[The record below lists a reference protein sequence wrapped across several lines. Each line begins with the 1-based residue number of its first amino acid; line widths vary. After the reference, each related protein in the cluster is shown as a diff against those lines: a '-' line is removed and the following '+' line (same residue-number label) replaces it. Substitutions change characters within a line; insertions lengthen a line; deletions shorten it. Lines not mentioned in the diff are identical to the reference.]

1 MINSSRVIQLDSVP
15 GQATTV
21 VCTFLL
27 AAETGGMRPNRHGQP
42 GLMMM
47 QTYSSDPP
55 GSMLVLPNEEA
66 TRRLA
71 ADVAN
76 MLEPGDFIAL
86 SGDLGAG
93 KTTFV
98 RAMITH
104 LASDAAI
111 EVPSPTFT
119 LVQHYD
125 LPRFR
130 VVHADLYRVAGADEL
145 AELGLDETAD
155 CVVMMEWPD
164 RAGGALPQDRIDIAF
179 ALAPQGGIEHRI
191 VHMDGRGAATARVDR
206 LGAMLEFLDKAGFG
220 AAARARIA
228 GDASTRSYERLIN
241 GGNRFILMNSPR
253 RPDGPPIKHG
263 LPYSAIAHL
272 AEDVKPFVAVAKA
285 LRERGFSAPKVFR
298 ADHDAGFAVVEDL
311 GAELVV
317 AGDPPLPIAERYER
331 AVDVLVELHRHDLP
345 DVLPVT
351 PHVDYRI
358 PPYDLDAFLIE
369 VELLIDWYLPLRGA
383 PATVE
388 ARAEFLSLWRE
399 ALRPALDARKT
410 WVLRDFHSPNLL
422 WLADRSGIAQ
432 IGLLDFQDAVMGPE
446 AFDVASLLQ
455 DARVDVA
462 EELEMALFTRYVRAR
477 RAHDRNYDADAFG
490 RLYATLAAQRATKI
504 LGIFARLDRRDGKPQ
519 YLRHLPRIHTYVHRA
534 LRHPALAAL
543 RAWYDAHVPPP

>member
-1 MINSSRVIQLDSVP
+1 
-15 GQATTV
+15 
-21 VCTFLL
+21 
-27 AAETGGMRPNRHGQP
+27 
-42 GLMMM
+42 M
-47 QTYSSDPP
+47 QTYPCDPP
-55 GSMLVLPNEEA
+55 GSTLVLANEEA
-66 TRRLA
+66 TRRFA

-98 RAMITH
+98 RAMIAH
-104 LASDAAI
+104 LANDDAI

-130 VVHADLYRVAGADEL
+130 VVHADLYRIAGADEL
-145 AELGLDETAD
+145 AELGLDEIANS
-155 CVVMMEWPD
+155 VVMMEWPE

-179 ALAPQGGIEHRI
+179 TLAPYDGIEHRI

-206 LGAMLEFLDKAGFG
+206 LGAMLGFLDKAGFG
-220 AAARARIA
+220 TAARARIA
-228 GDASTRSYERLIN
+228 GDASTRSYERLVN
-241 GGNRFILMNSPR
+241 GGNRFVLMNAPR
-253 RPDGPPIKHG
+253 KPDGPPIKRG

-272 AEDVKPFVAVAKA
+272 AEDVKPFVAVANG
-285 LRERGFSAPKVFR
+285 LRERGLSAPRIFLI
-298 ADHDAGFAVVEDL
+298 DHDAGFVVVEDL
-311 GAELVV
+311 GTELVI
-317 AGDPPLPIAERYER
+317 AGDPPMPIPERYER
-331 AVDVLVELHRHDLP
+331 AVDMLIELHRHDLP

-351 PHVDYRI
+351 PQVEYRI
-358 PPYDLDAFLIE
+358 PLYDLDAFLIE
-369 VELLIDWYLPLRGA
+369 VELLIDWYLPLRGV
-383 PATVE
+383 PATAE
-388 ARAEFLSLWRE
+388 ARTEFLSLWHD
-399 ALRPALDARKT
+399 ALRPALDTPKT

-422 WLADRSGIAQ
+422 WLADRPGVAQ
-432 IGLLDFQDAVMGPE
+432 IGLLDFQDAVMGPA

-462 EELEMALFTRYVRAR
+462 EELEIALFTRYVQAR
-477 RAHDRNYDADAFG
+477 RAHDPHFDAAAFG

-519 YLRHLPRIHTYVHRA
+519 YLRHLPRIHAYARRA

-543 RAWYDAHVPPP
+543 RDWYHSRVPPP

>member
-1 MINSSRVIQLDSVP
+1 
-15 GQATTV
+15 
-21 VCTFLL
+21 
-27 AAETGGMRPNRHGQP
+27 
-42 GLMMM
+42 MMM

-55 GSMLVLPNEEA
+55 GSTLVLANEEA

-104 LASDAAI
+104 LASDTAI

-145 AELGLDETAD
+145 AELGLDEAAD
-155 CVVMMEWPD
+155 SVVMMEWPD

-179 ALAPQGGIEHRI
+179 TLTPQDGIDHRI
-191 VHMDGRGAATARVDR
+191 VHMDGRGAAMARVDR
-206 LGAMLEFLDKAGFG
+206 LGAMLAFLDNAGFG
-220 AAARARIA
+220 TAARARIA
-228 GDASTRSYERLIN
+228 GDASTRSYERLVN
-241 GGNRFILMNSPR
+241 GASRFILMNSPR
-253 RPDGPPIKHG
+253 RPDGPPIKRG

-272 AEDVKPFVAVAKA
+272 AEDVKPFVAVANA
-285 LRERGFSAPKVFR
+285 LRERGFSAPKVFH

-311 GAELVV
+311 GTTLVV
-317 AGDPPLPIAERYER
+317 AGDPPLPIPERYER
-331 AVDVLVELHRHDLP
+331 GVDVLTALHRHDLP

-462 EELEMALFTRYVRAR
+462 EELEIALFTRYVQAR
-477 RAHDRNYDADAFG
+477 RTHDRDFDADAFG

-519 YLRHLPRIHTYVHRA
+519 YLRHLPRIHAYVHRA

-543 RAWYDAHVPPP
+543 KNWYVSHVPPPM

>member
-1 MINSSRVIQLDSVP
+1 
-15 GQATTV
+15 
-21 VCTFLL
+21 
-27 AAETGGMRPNRHGQP
+27 
-42 GLMMM
+42 MMT
-47 QTYSSDPP
+47 QTHSCDPP
-55 GSMLVLPNEEA
+55 RSTLVLANEDA

-98 RAMITH
+98 RAMIAH
-104 LASDAAI
+104 LANDAAI

-145 AELGLDETAD
+145 AELGLDEIAD
-155 CVVMMEWPD
+155 SVVLMEWPD
-164 RAGGALPQDRIDIAF
+164 RARGALPQDRIDIAF
-179 ALAPQGGIEHRI
+179 TLAPNDGFEHRI

-206 LGAMLEFLDKAGFG
+206 LGAMLGFLDKAGFG
-220 AAARARIA
+220 TAARARIA
-228 GDASTRSYERLIN
+228 GDASTRSYERLVN

-253 RPDGPPIKHG
+253 KADGPPIKRG

-272 AEDVKPFVAVAKA
+272 AEDVKPFVALANA
-285 LRERGFSAPKVFR
+285 LRERGFSAPEIFR
-298 ADHDAGFAVVEDL
+298 VDHDAGFAVVEDL
-311 GAELVV
+311 GTELVV
-317 AGDPPLPIAERYER
+317 AGDPPLPIPERYER

-345 DVLPVT
+345 DVLPVD
-351 PHVDYRI
+351 PQVKYRI
-358 PPYDLDAFLIE
+358 PTYDLDAFLIE
-369 VELLIDWYLPLRGA
+369 VELLTDWYLPRCGA
-383 PATVE
+383 PAAAS
-388 ARAEFLSLWRE
+388 ARAEFLSLWRD
-399 ALRPALDARKT
+399 ALRPALEARKT

-422 WLADRSGIAQ
+422 WLADRTGIAQ
-432 IGLLDFQDAVMGPE
+432 IGVLDFQDAVMGPE

-462 EELEMALFTRYVRAR
+462 EELEIALFTRYVQAR
-477 RAHDRNYDADAFG
+477 RAHDRSFEADAFA

-519 YLRHLPRIHTYVHRA
+519 YLRHLPRIHDYVHRS

>member
-1 MINSSRVIQLDSVP
+1 MHPPTRGRHRCGRTDSGEP
-15 GQATTV
+15 WRT
-21 VCTFLL
+21 
-27 AAETGGMRPNRHGQP
+27 
-42 GLMMM
+42 MM
-47 QTYSSDPP
+47 QTCCSDPP
-55 GSMLVLPNEEA
+55 GSTLVLANEEA

-98 RAMITH
+98 RAMIAH
-104 LASDAAI
+104 LANDAAI

-130 VVHADLYRVAGADEL
+130 VVQADLYRVASPDEL
-145 AELGLDETAD
+145 AELGLDEAAD
-155 CVVMMEWPD
+155 SVVMMEWPD
-164 RAGGALPQDRIDIAF
+164 RAGAALPENRIDIAF
-179 ALAPQGGIEHRI
+179 MLAPHDGSEHRI

-206 LGAMLEFLDKAGFG
+206 LGAMLGFLDKAGFG

-228 GDASTRSYERLIN
+228 GDASTRSYERLVN

-253 RPDGPPIKHG
+253 KADGPPIKRG
-263 LPYSAIAHL
+263 LPYSAVAHL
-272 AEDVKPFVAVAKA
+272 AEDVKPFVAVANA
-285 LRERGFSAPKVFR
+285 LRERGFSAPKIFR

-311 GAELVV
+311 GTELVV
-317 AGDPPLPIAERYER
+317 AGDPPLPIPERYER
-331 AVDVLVELHRHDLP
+331 AVDVLIALHQHDLP

-388 ARAEFLSLWRE
+388 TRAGFLSLWRD
-399 ALRPALDARKT
+399 ALHPALDARKT

-432 IGLLDFQDAVMGPE
+432 IGLLDFQDAVIGPE

-462 EELEMALFTRYVRAR
+462 EQLETALLARYVAGR
-477 RAHDRNYDADAFG
+477 RAHDPAFDAE
-490 RLYATLAAQRATKI
+490 
-504 LGIFARLDRRDGKPQ
+504 
-519 YLRHLPRIHTYVHRA
+519 
-534 LRHPALAAL
+534 
-543 RAWYDAHVPPP
+543 

>member
-1 MINSSRVIQLDSVP
+1 
-15 GQATTV
+15 
-21 VCTFLL
+21 
-27 AAETGGMRPNRHGQP
+27 
-42 GLMMM
+42 MME
-47 QTYSSDPP
+47 TYSSGPP

-66 TRRLA
+66 TGRLV

-104 LASDAAI
+104 LANDAAI
-111 EVPSPTFT
+111 EVPSPPFM
-119 LVQHYD
+119 LVQHYY

-272 AEDVKPFVAVAKA
+272 AEDVKPFVAVGK
-285 LRERGFSAPKVFR
+285 EPPGRGFSAPPGFR
-298 ADHDAGFAVVEDL
+298 PPHHAGVGVGEGLRSPPVVVR
-311 GAELVV
+311 GPP
-317 AGDPPLPIAERYER
+317 PPL
-331 AVDVLVELHRHDLP
+331 
-345 DVLPVT
+345 
-351 PHVDYRI
+351 
-358 PPYDLDAFLIE
+358 
-369 VELLIDWYLPLRGA
+369 LR
-383 PATVE
+383 
-388 ARAEFLSLWRE
+388 
-399 ALRPALDARKT
+399 
-410 WVLRDFHSPNLL
+410 
-422 WLADRSGIAQ
+422 
-432 IGLLDFQDAVMGPE
+432 
-446 AFDVASLLQ
+446 
-455 DARVDVA
+455 
-462 EELEMALFTRYVRAR
+462 
-477 RAHDRNYDADAFG
+477 
-490 RLYATLAAQRATKI
+490 
-504 LGIFARLDRRDGKPQ
+504 
-519 YLRHLPRIHTYVHRA
+519 
-534 LRHPALAAL
+534 
-543 RAWYDAHVPPP
+543 

>member
-1 MINSSRVIQLDSVP
+1 
-15 GQATTV
+15 V
-21 VCTFLL
+21 VCTFPL
-27 AAETGGMRPNRHGQP
+27 AAETARDAAEWAWAP

-55 GSMLVLPNEEA
+55 GSTLVLANEEA

-76 MLEPGDFIAL
+76 MLEPGDFLAL

-155 CVVMMEWPD
+155 SVVMMEWPD

-179 ALAPQGGIEHRI
+179 TLAPQDGIERRI

-206 LGAMLEFLDKAGFG
+206 LGAMLGFLDKAGFG

-228 GDASTRSYERLIN
+228 GDASTRSYERLVN

-311 GAELVV
+311 GTELVV

-351 PHVDYRI
+351 PQVDYRI
-358 PPYDLDAFLIE
+358 PLYDLDAFLIE

-383 PATVE
+383 PATAQ
-388 ARAEFLSLWRE
+388 ARTEFLSLWRD

-432 IGLLDFQDAVMGPE
+432 IGLLDFQDTVMGPE

-462 EELEMALFTRYVRAR
+462 EELEMALFTRYVQAR
-477 RAHDRNYDADAFG
+477 GAHDRNFDADALG

-519 YLRHLPRIHTYVHRA
+519 YLRHLPRIYAYVRRA
-534 LRHPALAAL
+534 LSHPALAAL
-543 RAWYDAHVPPP
+543 RDWYHARVPPP